1 MKMYYPDLN
10 FPRSGAV
17 TTFTNEYYTQQ
28 VTSFAD
34 ANLGTTFPA
43 NLSLLTFPLMPLGLT
58 PSVAVY
64 KKQ

>member
-10 FPRSGAV
+10 FPKSGAV
-17 TTFTNEYYTQQ
+17 TTFANEYYTQQ
-28 VTSFAD
+28 VTNFAD
-34 ANLGTTFPA
+34 ASLSTTFPA
-43 NLSLLTFPLMPLGLT
+43 SLNLLTFPLLPLGIT